1 MKTISVKE
9 LTDLVVTILEK
20 SGVGAAD
27 ARLTADVLVTTDSWG
42 VATHGTK
49 LLRGY
54 GRRLRA
60 GGLNPKGVPTIIA
73 EGPSWALIDGN
84 IALGMV
90 TSVFATKTAIAK
102 AKTTG
107 IAIANVRNSCH
118 FGAAG
123 FYAHLAAQEKMIC
136 IAVAN
141 DTPSVAAPGSK
152 GPVFG
157 SNPFAF
163 AAPGGA
169 HPPVM
174 LDMST
179 AVVAGGKVWQSVA
192 SGKPIPEGWLV
203 DQEGQSTTDGTLY
216 PDKAALLPMG
226 GFKGYG
232 LAIMIDVLSG
242 VLSGANIRDK
252 VGAWV
257 YNPDTPTHHGHAFIV
272 IDPKVISGSFESFQ
286 SGMNELIDGVKA
298 CPTVPGNGPLAM
310 PGEHEESRRSAA
322 LKNGIPLR
330 DDIVDTLREA
340 AQEAGVPFP
349 ASLS

>member
-27 ARLTADVLVTTDSWG
+27 AKLTADVLVTTDSWG

-60 GGLNPKGVPTIIA
+60 GGLNPKGVPKIVQ
-73 EGPSWALIDGN
+73 EGSAWALIDGN

-90 TSVFATKTAIAK
+90 TGVFATKTAIAK
-102 AKTTG
+102 ARTSG
-107 IAIANVRNSCH
+107 IAIAVVRNSCH
-118 FGAAG
+118 FGPAG
-123 FYAHLAAQEKMIC
+123 FYAHLAAKEKMIG

-174 LDMST
+174 LDMAT
-179 AVVAGGKVWQSVA
+179 AVVAGGKIWQSVA
-192 SGKPIPEGWLV
+192 AGKPIPEGWLV
-203 DQEGQSTTDGTLY
+203 DKEGQPTTDGTLY
-216 PDKAALLPMG
+216 PDNASLLPMG

-232 LAIMIDVLSG
+232 LAIMIDVLAG
-242 VLSGANIRDK
+242 VLSGAHIRDK

-272 IDPKVISGSFESFQ
+272 IDPKVIGGSIEPFQ
-286 SGMNELIDGVKA
+286 AGMNELIDGVKA
-298 CPTVPGNGPLAM
+298 CETVAGNGPLAM
-310 PGEHEESRRSAA
+310 PGEHEDRRHTAA
-322 LKNGIPLR
+322 LKNGIPLN
-330 DDIVDTLREA
+330 DDIVDSLREA

-349 ASLS
+349 VSLA

>member
-1 MKTISVKE
+1 MKTISVQE
-9 LTDLVVTILEK
+9 LTDLVVAILEK
-20 SGVGAAD
+20 SGVEAAD

-60 GGLNPKGVPTIIA
+60 GGLDPKGRPKIVE
-73 EGPSWALIDGN
+73 EGPAWAVVDGN

-90 TSVFATKTAIAK
+90 TSVFATKTAVAK
-102 AKTTG
+102 ARASG
-107 IAIANVRNSCH
+107 IAMVVVRNSCH

-123 FYAHLAAQEKMIC
+123 YYAYLAAQDGMIC

-141 DTPSVAAPGSK
+141 DIPSVAAPGSK

-163 AAPGGA
+163 GAPGGS

-179 AVVAGGKVWQSVA
+179 AVVAGGKIWQAVG
-192 SGKPIPEGWLV
+192 SGKPISEGWLV
-203 DQEGQSTTDGTLY
+203 DSEGQPTIDGTLY
-216 PDKAALLPMG
+216 PDKASLLPVG
-226 GFKGYG
+226 GYKGYG

-242 VLSGANIRDK
+242 VLARAAIRDK
-252 VGAWV
+252 IGAWV
-257 YNPDTPTHHGHAFIV
+257 NNPETPTMHGHAFIV
-272 IDPKVISGSFESFQ
+272 IDPKIIGGGLDTFKG
-286 SGMNELIDGVKA
+286 GMNELIDGVKSCA
-298 CPTVPGNGPLAM
+298 TVPGVDSLMM
-310 PGEHEESRRSAA
+310 PGEIEDGKRVAA

-330 DDIVDTLREA
+330 DDIIDTLREA

-349 ASLS
+349 ACLA

>member
-20 SGVGAAD
+20 SGVGAKD
-27 ARLTADVLVTTDSWG
+27 AQLTADVLVTTDSWG

-60 GGLNPKGVPTIIA
+60 GGLNPKGVPKILQ
-73 EGPSWALIDGN
+73 EGPAWALIDGDL
-84 IALGMV
+84 ALGMV

-102 AKTTG
+102 ARTTG
-107 IAIANVRNSCH
+107 IALTVVRNSCH

-123 FYAHLAAQEKMIC
+123 FYAHLAAQEKMIA

-163 AAPGGA
+163 ASPGGT
-169 HPPVM
+169 HPPIM

-192 SGKPIPEGWLV
+192 AGKPVPEGWLV
-203 DQEGQSTTDGTLY
+203 DQEGHPTTDGTLY

-232 LAIMIDVLSG
+232 LAMMIDVLSG
-242 VLSGANIRDK
+242 VLSGAAIRDK

-257 YNPDTPTHHGHAFIV
+257 YNPDTPTMHGHAFIV
-272 IDPKVISGSFESFQ
+272 IDPKIIGGSLEPFQ
-286 SGMNELIDGVKA
+286 SGMNELIDGVKSCA
-298 CPTVPGNGPLAM
+298 TVPGNGPLSM
-310 PGEHEESRRSAA
+310 PGEHEDSRRAAA

-330 DDIVDTLREA
+330 DDIIDTLREA

-349 ASLS
+349 ACLA

>member
-20 SGVGAAD
+20 SGVGADD
-27 ARLTADVLVTTDSWG
+27 ARLTADVLVTTDAWG

-60 GGLNPKGVPTIIA
+60 GGLDPKGMPKIVA

-84 IALGMV
+84 TALGMV
-90 TSVFATKTAIAK
+90 TSVFATKVAIAK
-102 AKTTG
+102 ARTTG

-169 HPPVM
+169 HPPIM

-192 SGKPIPEGWLV
+192 AGRPIPEGWLV
-203 DQEGQSTTDGTLY
+203 DKEGRPTTDGRLY
-216 PDKAALLPMG
+216 PDNASLLPVG

-232 LAIMIDVLSG
+232 LAIMIDVLAG

-257 YNPDTPTHHGHAFIV
+257 YNPDTPTKHGHAFIV
-272 IDPKVISGSFESFQ
+272 IDPKVIGGSYEPFQ

-298 CPTVPGNGPLAM
+298 SETVAGNGPLSM
-310 PGEHEESRRSAA
+310 PGEHEDRRHTAA
-322 LKNGIPLR
+322 LKNGIPLN
-330 DDIVDTLREA
+330 DDIVDSLREA

-349 ASLS
+349 ASLA

>member
-1 MKTISVKE
+1 MKTISVQE

-54 GRRLRA
+54 ARRLRA
-60 GGLNPKGVPTIIA
+60 GGLDPKGRPKIVE
-73 EGPSWALIDGN
+73 EGPAWAVVDGN
-84 IALGMV
+84 VALGMV
-90 TSVFATKTAIAK
+90 TSVFATKTAVAK
-102 AKTTG
+102 ARASG
-107 IAIANVRNSCH
+107 IAMVLVHNSCH

-123 FYAHLAAQEKMIC
+123 YYAHLAAQDGMIC
-136 IAVAN
+136 IAIAN

-163 AAPGGA
+163 GAPGGS

-179 AVVAGGKVWQSVA
+179 AVVAGGKIWQAVA
-192 SGKPIPEGWLV
+192 SGKSIPEGWLV
-203 DQEGQSTTDGTLY
+203 DSEGRPTTDGTLY
-216 PDKAALLPMG
+216 PDRASLLPVG
-226 GFKGYG
+226 GYKGYG

-242 VLSGANIRDK
+242 VLARAAIRDK

-257 YNPDTPTHHGHAFIV
+257 NNPGTPTMHGHTFIV
-272 IDPKVISGSFESFQ
+272 IDPKIVGGGFDTFK
-286 SGMNELIDGVKA
+286 SGMNELIGGVKSCA
-298 CPTVPGNGPLAM
+298 TVPGVASLMM
-310 PGEHEESRRSAA
+310 PGEIEDGNRTSA

-330 DDIVDTLREA
+330 DDIIDTLREA
-340 AQEAGVPFP
+340 AQESGVPFP
-349 ASLS
+349 ASLA

>member
-1 MKTISVKE
+1 MKTISIKE

-20 SGVGAAD
+20 SGVGAKD
-27 ARLTADVLVTTDSWG
+27 AQLTADVLVTTDSWG

-60 GGLNPKGVPTIIA
+60 GGLNPKGVPKILQ
-73 EGPSWALIDGN
+73 EGPAWALIDGDL
-84 IALGMV
+84 ALGMV

-102 AKTTG
+102 ARTTG
-107 IAIANVRNSCH
+107 IALTVVRNSCH

-123 FYAHLAAQEKMIC
+123 FYAHLAAQEKMIA

-163 AAPGGA
+163 ASPGGT
-169 HPPVM
+169 HPPIM

-179 AVVAGGKVWQSVA
+179 AGVAGGKVWQSVA
-192 SGKPIPEGWLV
+192 AGKPVPEGWLI
-203 DQEGQSTTDGTLY
+203 DQEGRPTTDGTLY

-232 LAIMIDVLSG
+232 LAMMIDVLSG
-242 VLSGANIRDK
+242 VLSGAAIRDK

-257 YNPDTPTHHGHAFIV
+257 YNPDTPTMHGHAFIV
-272 IDPKVISGSFESFQ
+272 IDPKIIGGSLEPFQ
-286 SGMNELIDGVKA
+286 SGMNELIDGVKSCA
-298 CPTVPGNGPLAM
+298 TVPGNGPLSM
-310 PGEHEESRRSAA
+310 PGEHEDTRRTAA

-330 DDIVDTLREA
+330 DDIIDTLREA

-349 ASLS
+349 ASLA

>member
-1 MKTISVKE
+1 
-9 LTDLVVTILEK
+9 
-20 SGVGAAD
+20 
-27 ARLTADVLVTTDSWG
+27 
-42 VATHGTK
+42 
-49 LLRGY
+49 
-54 GRRLRA
+54 
-60 GGLNPKGVPTIIA
+60 
-73 EGPSWALIDGN
+73 
-84 IALGMV
+84 
-90 TSVFATKTAIAK
+90 
-102 AKTTG
+102 
-107 IAIANVRNSCH
+107 
-118 FGAAG
+118 
-123 FYAHLAAQEKMIC
+123 MIC

-192 SGKPIPEGWLV
+192 AGKPIPEGWLV
-203 DQEGQSTTDGTLY
+203 DTEGRATTDGTLY
-216 PDKAALLPMG
+216 PDNASLLPVG

-232 LAIMIDVLSG
+232 LAIMIDVLAG

-272 IDPKVISGSFESFQ
+272 IDPRVINGSFESFQ
-286 SGMNELIDGVKA
+286 SGMNELIDGVKT
-298 CPTVPGNGPLAM
+298 CDTVPSAGASASMN
-310 PGEHEESRRSAA
+310 RRLTTSTLSPRFSSNPTA
-322 LKNGIPLR
+322 LRARGR
-330 DDIVDTLREA
+330 DALQLVACVR
-340 AQEAGVPFP
+340 P
-349 ASLS
+349 ARSCCHRRP